1 MQSATGPNPDYA
13 MNPQNTKMALPK
25 GRMQDSLFRLLH
37 DAGIDCRAD
46 SRSYRLSGFLP
57 GYTCKILKPA
67 NIVEMLHSGSR
78 DVGFAGADL
87 VAEIDADLVEVL
99 DLGLD
104 PVRIVAAAP
113 ESILVDG
120 RLPSMH
126 LRVASEYQTLTNRW
140 IEAKGLDATVIR
152 SFGATEVF
160 PPEDADCIVDN
171 VSTGA
176 TLRAN
181 QLAIV
186 DELMV
191 SSTRLYSNRSAMDDP
206 VHRERI
212 EELAL
217 LLKSVLAARERVL
230 IEINVPPDRLEEVV
244 AALPSMRQPTI
255 ARLHDQTGFAVRAAV
270 PRAEVPALI
279 TKIKAAGGT
288 DLLVS
293 TLTQIVP

>member
-1 MQSATGPNPDYA
+1 
-13 MNPQNTKMALPK
+13 MNSPNTKMALPK
-25 GRMQDSLFRLLH
+25 GRMQDSLFRLLR
-37 DAGIDCRAD
+37 DAGIDCRSD

-67 NIVEMLHSGSR
+67 NIVEMLHGGTR

-120 RLPSMH
+120 SLPTQR
-126 LRVASEYQTLTNRW
+126 LRVASEYQALTRRW
-140 IEAKGLDATVIR
+140 IEERNLDATVIR

-176 TLRAN
+176 TLKAN

-186 DELMV
+186 DEVMV
-191 SSTRLYSNRSAMDDP
+191 SSTRLYSNRTAMDDP
-206 VHRERI
+206 LHRERI
-212 EELAL
+212 EQLAL
-217 LLKSVLAARERVL
+217 LLRSVLAARERVL
-230 IEINVPPDRLEEVV
+230 IEINVPPDCLEAVV
-244 AALPSMRQPTI
+244 SALPCMRQPTV

-270 PRAEVPALI
+270 PRSDVPALI
-279 TKIKAAGGT
+279 PKIKACGGT
-288 DLLVS
+288 DLLIS